1 MAERLR
7 RTPDAVWE
15 QLGEATLVL
24 DAQNSRYVK
33 LNRTGAAL
41 WDALAEPTDEAS
53 LARGLVERHG
63 IDEERAAADVEAFLA
78 RLRERGLVVAADGPV
93 R

>member
-7 RTPDAVWE
+7 LRRSEDVVWE

-41 WDALAEPTDEAS
+41 WEALAEPTDTDA
-53 LARGLVERHG
+53 LVRRLVERHG
-63 IDEERAAADVEAFLA
+63 VDEERAAADVEAFLS
-78 RLRERGLVVAADGPV
+78 RLRERGLVVAL
-93 R
+93 